1 MGKPTGF
8 MEIRQR
14 ELPARRAV
22 DERTKDWKEVYL
34 PFPEEKLRAQAS
46 RCMDCGIPFCHNGCP
61 LGNIIPDFN
70 DLAYRGRWQDALE
83 RLHRTNNFPEFTG
96 KLCPAPCEASCVLG
110 INEPPVTIKNHE
122 LAIINKGF
130 EMGWVKPQPS
140 ERKTG
145 KRVAV
150 IGSGPAGLACA
161 QQLARVGHEV
171 TVYERA
177 NKVGGLMR
185 YGIPEFK
192 MEKWVLDRRL
202 KQMEA
207 EGVQF
212 VCNAHV
218 GENVDA
224 GDLRRQHDAVVLC
237 GGASQP
243 RDLQVPGR
251 ELKGAHFAVDYL
263 TQANKVALGEK
274 VENQILATG
283 KHVVILGG
291 GDTGADCLGTAVRQ
305 GAKSIK
311 QFELLPR
318 PPQER
323 APDNPWPEWHRIFMV
338 ASAHE
343 ECEVRD
349 YCIETIKLTGEK
361 GVLKKLHAHRLD
373 WVPSPNGGR
382 PQPKPVAG
390 SAFDVACDLLFLAMG
405 FLGSEKPGMIEQLDV
420 KLTERQNVWHAP
432 NRMTSVPGVF
442 VAGDMARGQSL
453 IVWAIAEGRTAARGV
468 DEFLMGTTNLPS
480 PI

>member
-8 MEIRQR
+8 LEIRQR

-22 DERTKDWKEVYL
+22 AERVRDWKEVYL

-46 RCMDCGIPFCHNGCP
+46 RCMDCGIPFCHSGCP
-61 LGNIIPDFN
+61 LANLIPDFN
-70 DLAYRGRWQDALE
+70 DLAYRGRWEEALA

-110 INEPPVTIKNHE
+110 INEPPVTIKNIE
-122 LAIINKGF
+122 RTIIDKGF
-130 EMGWVKPQPS
+130 EMGWVKPHPP

-145 KRVAV
+145 KRVAIV
-150 IGSGPAGLACA
+150 GSGPAGLACA
-161 QQLARVGHEV
+161 QQLARVGHDV

-177 NKVGGLMR
+177 DKIGGLLR

-202 KQMEA
+202 AQLEA
-207 EGVQF
+207 EGVAF

-218 GENVDA
+218 GRNVEVA
-224 GDLRRQHDAVVLC
+224 ELRRQHHAVVLC

-243 RDLQVPGR
+243 RDLKVPGR
-251 ELKGAHFAVDYL
+251 DLKGVHFAVDYL
-263 TQANKVALGEK
+263 TQANRAAVGET
-274 VENQILATG
+274 VDGQILATG
-283 KHVVILGG
+283 KDVVILGG

-305 GAKSIK
+305 GARSIR

-318 PPQER
+318 PPRER

-349 YCIETIKLTGEK
+349 YGIETLKLTGED
-361 GVLKKLHAHRLD
+361 GVLKRLHAHRLD
-373 WVPSPNGGR
+373 WSPGPNGR
-382 PQPKPVAG
+382 PQPRPIAG
-390 SAFDVACDLLFLAMG
+390 SEFDVPCDLLFLAMG
-405 FLGSEKPGMIEQLDV
+405 FVGAEKPGLLEQLGV
-420 KLTERQNVWHAP
+420 ELTDRQNVRHAP

-468 DEFLMGTTNLPS
+468 DEFLMGTSNLPA

>member
-1 MGKPTGF
+1 
-8 MEIRQR
+8 
-14 ELPARRAV
+14 
-22 DERTKDWKEVYL
+22 
-34 PFPEEKLRAQAS
+34 
-46 RCMDCGIPFCHNGCP
+46 
-61 LGNIIPDFN
+61 
-70 DLAYRGRWQDALE
+70 
-83 RLHRTNNFPEFTG
+83 
-96 KLCPAPCEASCVLG
+96 
-110 INEPPVTIKNHE
+110 
-122 LAIINKGF
+122 
-130 EMGWVKPQPS
+130 
-140 ERKTG
+140 
-145 KRVAV
+145 
-150 IGSGPAGLACA
+150 
-161 QQLARVGHEV
+161 
-171 TVYERA
+171 
-177 NKVGGLMR
+177 
-185 YGIPEFK
+185 